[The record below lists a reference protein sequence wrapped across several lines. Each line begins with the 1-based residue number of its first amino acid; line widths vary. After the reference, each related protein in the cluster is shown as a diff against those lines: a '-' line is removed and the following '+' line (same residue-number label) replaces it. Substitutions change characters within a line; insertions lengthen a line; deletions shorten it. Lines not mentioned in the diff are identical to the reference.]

1 MAGDQARRFIVIDG
15 IGNPQWYADA
25 TVFGDLIWT
34 SGVIPKQADGTIS
47 SSFDVQAATVVANLE
62 RVLET
67 AGGGLDTLI
76 KTNVYLESLGD
87 FPTFNEIYVERIGP
101 HGLPPRTT
109 VEIARFRPPM
119 RIEIEA
125 VAHRR
130 NPSQTPTAS

>member
-15 IGNPQWYADA
+15 IGNPQWYSDA

-76 KTNVYLESLGD
+76 KTNVYLESLDD
-87 FPTFNEIYVERIGP
+87 FPAFNEIYIERIGP

-125 VAHRR
+125 IAHRR
-130 NPSQTPTAS
+130 DPSQTPTAS

>member
-1 MAGDQARRFIVIDG
+1 VAGDQARRFIVIDG
-15 IGNPQWYADA
+15 IGNPQWYSDA

-62 RVLET
+62 HVLET

-76 KTNVYLESLGD
+76 KTNVYLESLDD
-87 FPTFNEIYVERIGP
+87 FPAFNEIYVERIGP

-130 NPSQTPTAS
+130 NPSQTPAAS